1 MTQYER
7 TYINSELCVALLALY
22 EGTDEEIEGAIR
34 AIAEFIEGSE
44 IEQTGF
50 GR

>member
-22 EGTDEEIEGAIR
+22 EGTDEFVQMSPNVSILDG
-34 AIAEFIEGSE
+34 
-44 IEQTGF
+44 TV
-50 GR
+50 